1 LSKNYTKIT
10 VLKLFT
16 FDFSLEKG
24 YNKMDSLTQI
34 VLGGAVGEVVLGKK
48 IGNKAILFG
57 AIAGTIP
64 DLDVFQG
71 LIQQT
76 ISHRGFTHS
85 FFFAFLMSPILAWL
99 TLKIFKDRNLGQIP
113 IENLNLWQKF
123 QKRFLRESG
132 ASFKEWTWLY
142 FLGFV
147 THILLDVQTIYGTEL
162 LWPYKARL
170 TTANVFVADPLY
182 TLPFLVILIAVMF
195 YKRDSKARRNLNR
208 FGLILS
214 TSYLLLTMVFKAITY
229 QKFTK
234 NLKEQNIEY
243 SRIETGPTPLNAILW
258 FANVETK
265 DQYLTGNYSLL
276 DKDDHIKFKTYDKNF
291 ELRQKLQGY
300 ENFKKLNHFSKDWY
314 LLTALENDTI
324 KYENMRFGG
333 PFTDDEEANFVFSY
347 KLKLVGDELT
357 FKEDF
362 DREKMKGKAGSIF
375 SKLWQRI
382 LGNK

>member
-1 LSKNYTKIT
+1 
-10 VLKLFT
+10 
-16 FDFSLEKG
+16 
-24 YNKMDSLTQI
+24 MDSLTQI

-64 DLDVFQG
+64 DLDIFQG
-71 LIQQT
+71 LIAQT

-85 FFFAFLMSPILAWL
+85 FFFAFVMSPILAWL
-99 TLKIFKDRNLGQIP
+99 MIKIFKDRNLNQIP
-113 IENLNLWQKF
+113 IQELSIVDKF
-123 QKRFLRESG
+123 KKRFLRESG
-132 ASFKEWTWLY
+132 ASFKEWTTLY
-142 FLGFV
+142 FWGFV

-170 TTANVFVADPLY
+170 TTANVFVIDPLY
-182 TLPFLVILIAVMF
+182 TIPFLIILIVVMF
-195 YKRDSKARRNLNR
+195 YKRDSKVRRNLNR

-214 TSYLLLTMVFKAITY
+214 SSYLLLTMVFKGITY

-243 SRIETGPTPLNAILW
+243 TRIETGPTPLNSILW

-276 DKDDHIKFKTYDKNF
+276 DKDDYIKFRSFDKNF
-291 ELRQKLQGY
+291 KLREKLKDY
-300 ENFKKLNHFSKDWY
+300 KNFKRLNHFAKDWY

-324 KYENMRFGG
+324 KYENIRFGG
-333 PFTDDEEANFVFSY
+333 AFTDDDEESSFVFSY
-347 KLKLVGDELT
+347 KLHIEGDELA

-362 DREKMKGKAGSIF
+362 DREKMKGKASSIF